1 MHIRRKNYHILL
13 FLEYEYM
20 LTLTELSLLMRGLKL
35 LGSRLKVIDR
45 DDKNLFMPLSS
56 DCGLEA
62 ESTKAVS
69 SW

>member
-1 MHIRRKNYHILL
+1 
-13 FLEYEYM
+13 M
-20 LTLTELSLLMRGLKL
+20 LTLTEFSLLMRGLKL

-69 SW
+69 S